1 MLAVAKRRQAASPT
15 TLPLMPASATNAL
28 VEGSSTDE
36 DLFRDVS
43 DTVSDGSYAPS
54 SPWFSLVH

>member
-1 MLAVAKRRQAASPT
+1 
-15 TLPLMPASATNAL
+15 MPVSATNAP

-43 DTVSDGSYAPS
+43 DTVSDGSCAHS
-54 SPWFSLVH
+54 SRCFSLAR